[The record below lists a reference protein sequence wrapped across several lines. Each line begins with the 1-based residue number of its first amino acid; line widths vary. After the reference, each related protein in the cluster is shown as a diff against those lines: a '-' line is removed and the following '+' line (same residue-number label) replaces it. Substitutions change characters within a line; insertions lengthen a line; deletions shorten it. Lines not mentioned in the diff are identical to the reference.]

1 MANTVIFI
9 EEIAMNSIKSV
20 FIVIV
25 TGIVLFAS
33 NVQAVV
39 NWNSAHILEAFTFPY
54 ANGQTTVGI
63 ISHRGLVSDGCP
75 ENSQCSIDATINNNI
90 EAIELDVKQSAQ
102 GTPWLFHDQNAGRML
117 YHLPLF
123 DIFQDGNPTVG
134 WNPDF
139 RTMTDNQLVRSYLR
153 DKNFSGTRF
162 HPLSVLEALRYI
174 KIKAPHLLVVLD
186 IKTPEAVFRCA
197 SIVKDLH
204 MENQVVLKASS
215 SFYAS
220 TPLRFEGSLAGIH
233 FVPTIYARDLD
244 NISMSFTNV
253 FCNAGVDVHHC
264 RVEQWIKMAYE
275 GVGASAPWI
284 EIGNKSPDY
293 PDPTSS
299 FVAQAKRYR
308 QAIGTFVPVPEYNQS
323 QGNGAHYVRTNA
335 TCCYRLPEYLTH
347 TRYFGNETVD
357 RRESL
362 ELQLSSG
369 FTNIITDDP
378 LLAIRLTSERGMR
391 HTERYE

>member
-1 MANTVIFI
+1 
-9 EEIAMNSIKSV
+9 MNFIKSV

-25 TGIVLFAS
+25 TGIVFFVG
-33 NVQAVV
+33 NVQATT
-39 NWNSAHILEAFTFPY
+39 NWNPEHILEAFKFPY

-63 ISHRGLVSDGCP
+63 IAHRGMVADGCP
-75 ENSQCSIDATINNNI
+75 ENSQCSIDATANNNI

-123 DIFQDGNPTVG
+123 DIFQDRNPPIG
-134 WNPDF
+134 WDPDF
-139 RTMTDNQLVRSYLR
+139 RTMTDNELAHSYLR

-174 KIKAPHLLVVLD
+174 KVRAPHLLVILD
-186 IKTPEAVFRCA
+186 IKTSEAVFRCA
-197 SIVKDLH
+197 SIVKDLN
-204 MENQVVLKASS
+204 MENQVVLKSSASLYADKPP
-215 SFYAS
+215 SFD
-220 TPLRFEGSLAGIH
+220 GSLAGIH
-233 FVPTIYARDLD
+233 FVPTIYAGDFD
-244 NISMSFTNV
+244 NIAMNFTNV

-264 RVEQWIKMAYE
+264 RAEGWIKMAYDYT
-275 GVGASAPWI
+275 ASPWV

-308 QAIGTFVPVPEYNQS
+308 RAIGSFVPVPEYNIS
-323 QGNGAHYVRTNA
+323 QGNGAYYVRSNG
-335 TCCYRLPEYLTH
+335 TCCARLTDYLTN
-347 TRYFGNETVD
+347 TRYFGNERVD
-357 RRESL
+357 RRESV
-362 ELQLSSG
+362 ELQLNSG
-369 FTNIITDDP
+369 FTNIITDNP
-378 LLAIRLTSERGMR
+378 LQAIRLTSARGLR